1 MKLLNVYDKINSITK
16 FQEKKPWEKPW
27 ATWHEIQSKL
37 SHWLNRVFQKRHYD
51 TTHKMLNIKKL
62 RTVIIVLGKFTCTT
76 ITFGSY
82 PFIWHGDITH
92 WCKLKLGQDCHWES
106 LHLFTWYTASTVTQN
121 VAITLVGNLKPGM
134 WRNWKLARN
143 LSLLNIDTLL
153 YFFSL
158 QGSGCFPSKYFTCSR
173 WWGKAIGCKYTNTDE
188 C

>member
-1 MKLLNVYDKINSITK
+1 MIRSIPLQNFKKRIHGKNLERPDMKYKANCHIDWY
-16 FQEKKPWEKPW
+16 
-27 ATWHEIQSKL
+27 
-37 SHWLNRVFQKRHYD
+37 RVLQKRPYD
-51 TTHKMLNIKKL
+51 TTHKMLNIKRL
-62 RTVIIVLGKFTCTT
+62 RTVIIVLGKFTSTT

-82 PFIWHGDITH
+82 PFIWHGDITY

-134 WRNWKLARN
+134 WRNRKLARN
-143 LSLLNIDTLL
+143 LSLVNIDTLL